1 VRANGKGRSIPR
13 QDSGPSTTIAI
24 LTAQPDAVVDLAAYR
39 ARRAPAAGYW
49 WGPWRMH
56 TWDQAE
62 ASRRPA

>member
-1 VRANGKGRSIPR
+1 MRANGKGRSIPR

-24 LTAQPDAVVDLAAYR
+24 LQPTRAAGVDLAAYR
-39 ARRAPAAGYW
+39 ASRAAEAGCW

-62 ASRRPA
+62 ASRWPA

>member
-24 LTAQPDAVVDLAAYR
+24 LQPATDAVVDLAAYR
-39 ARRAPAAGYW
+39 ASRDTA
-49 WGPWRMH
+49 
-56 TWDQAE
+56 AE